1 MHSTYA
7 VVLSTRDPNIPCTTV
22 PRQLPLESCDF
33 SPTLYTFDTVVA
45 RPARVLRCVEREA
58 RGTRATTRYNKA
70 KAPRVA
76 RVSVSMH
83 TQRSLTSGHLH
94 AQDEDAACCSQGRRV
109 NYERFTICRRAEFV
123 KIAITEDAKMRT
135 LCKKLRNKNG
145 AKKTLHFPSG
155 LILPLRTSTVPVA
168 SKQTPAAPLFRL
180 LRAQIPKSASHP
192 RHIPFPP
199 PCASSWRGA
208 ARTAP
213 SHWAFALV
221 YTEVKAGPAVRGRG
235 LEAQVG
241 SCSAELD
248 ALGSAA
254 LAATGGCSRRR
265 EEERWCSAVDSRPHG

>member
-1 MHSTYA
+1 M
-7 VVLSTRDPNIPCTTV
+7 
-22 PRQLPLESCDF
+22 
-33 SPTLYTFDTVVA
+33 
-45 RPARVLRCVEREA
+45 
-58 RGTRATTRYNKA
+58 
-70 KAPRVA
+70 
-76 RVSVSMH
+76 
-83 TQRSLTSGHLH
+83 
-94 AQDEDAACCSQGRRV
+94 

-135 LCKKLRNKNG
+135 LCRKLRNKNR

-155 LILPLRTSTVPVA
+155 LILPFRTSTVPVA
-168 SKQTPAAPLFRL
+168 SKQPPNSGRALAACKYALTF
-180 LRAQIPKSASHP
+180 AFP
-192 RHIPFPP
+192 RTS
-199 PCASSWRGA
+199 CASSWRGA